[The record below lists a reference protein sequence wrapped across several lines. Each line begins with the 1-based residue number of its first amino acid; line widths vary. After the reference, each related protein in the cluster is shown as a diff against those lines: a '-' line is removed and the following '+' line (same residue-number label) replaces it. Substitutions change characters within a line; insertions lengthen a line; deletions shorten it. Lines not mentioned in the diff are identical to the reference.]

1 MADDVLVTEPVAPP
15 VESEPVGGRGP
26 EYEELHAAVHQPFR
40 DALLAADD
48 DLVEGF
54 VQVIVDGLEKVREVS
69 KEVGLDGAPSE
80 AWVDRAQAALDL
92 RRAVRSSLIA
102 PLRTSYEAK
111 GPWSVI
117 HEAGLAALDEANRR
131 AAALPES
138 VESTWPKGALDPRP
152 SDRRI
157 RRIQKSLARGI
168 SGARKAGGSRKLPAR
183 ALARQHLADV
193 ATPVADD
200 VFKKLGRGWATWG
213 SMIETSFTRW
223 GEVAL
228 RALVLV
234 ERPDEEDVEE
244 RWAKAAEAFNG
255 LIADLEHCLEEKP
268 SLEPALA
275 RLRESRRH
283 LEADADVAGSFVLS
297 PTSKASKG
305 LVRSARLSRAL
316 EEWDSGVAAR
326 LELFDG
332 LLSLFVGLGGA
343 QQRLASRL
351 RDGVLSDIGALSD
364 AAEAIGAVRPTD
376 GAEISEQAHH
386 QLAETVRATLE
397 PALAALP
404 EDRAVQKLL
413 TTESNGTVDAVMAI
427 VRQTPS
433 DVRIHAPEARLSS
446 GARPVETRTVA
457 VQELTRQSFDALR
470 VDRIRTSTLGLSA
483 GVELARTNVAE
494 FSNVFTFAHD
504 AALKELEDGGEE
516 CEARATGLVR
526 EAIDSITEGLR
537 AESRGLEK
545 AYLVALGKLADEVGG
560 GSVGLVDRLAAGG
573 VAARLLRARSIFSEA
588 RAWVNERWGPP
599 VDRAAQAI
607 SVRFRLLRRFLS
619 RGVQVGGT
627 IVGAQGGATASTRS
641 VKELADTSA
650 LTDRLPLVYQRLFT
664 FDPLSDSSLLRGRSA
679 ELAEGMSQ
687 WRQWEYE
694 DGVPLVVTGRQG
706 TGITSFLN
714 ALGTVVEEDGSST
727 LLSITLSERVSDEET
742 LARFLSQE
750 LGVAACDTLDALA
763 EEIFNSSGDIADAV
777 AIDNLEHVYLRVA
790 AGTDL
795 VERLLTLMAETAGKI
810 FWLGGVTTSAW
821 QLIAIAEPTAVSQ
834 VNVLDLEPL
843 NATQLREAV
852 MTRHRRSGL
861 AVRFEEPTTQV
872 HRIRRWFSRIRDEE
886 GFQEQLESR
895 FFDALHRTSSGHL
908 PLALYQWLSTVDF
921 EAGEGVS
928 VPQPSRPNFSVL
940 DSLTLTQNFTLK
952 AFLEHRTLTLAEH
965 DEIFRL
971 PRHES
976 YQIFESLGNRHLI
989 EVAPAVVAPP
999 TEDGEERSEIAEE
1012 LRYRLSP
1019 LLVGTVINHL
1029 RARNIVH

>member
-1 MADDVLVTEPVAPP
+1 MADDVLVTEPVAPTP
-15 VESEPVGGRGP
+15 EREQANGRGP
-26 EYEELHAAVHQPFR
+26 EYGELDGAVHEPFR
-40 DALLAADD
+40 EALLAADD
-48 DLVEGF
+48 TLVSGF
-54 VQVIVDGLEKVREVS
+54 IQVIVDGLEKVREVS
-69 KEVGLDGAPSE
+69 DEVGLGRPPSE
-80 AWVDRAQAALDL
+80 SWADRAQAALDL
-92 RRAVRSSLIA
+92 RRAVRSCLIA
-102 PLRTSYEAK
+102 PLRTSYEAN
-111 GPWSVI
+111 GPWAVI
-117 HEAGLAALDEANRR
+117 HAAGEGALEEAGRR
-131 AAALPES
+131 TGALPDS
-138 VESTWPKGALDPRP
+138 MDSTWPEGALDPRP
-152 SDRRI
+152 SDRRM
-157 RRIQKSLARGI
+157 RRFQKSLARGL
-168 SGARKAGGSRKLPAR
+168 SAARKPGQARKLPAR
-183 ALARQHLADV
+183 ALAKQHLAEV
-193 ATPVADD
+193 TTPVADD
-200 VFKKLGRGWATWG
+200 AFKKLGREWAAWG
-213 SMIETSFTRW
+213 SMLEQSFTRW

-234 ERPDEEDVEE
+234 ERPDQDEVEG
-244 RWAKAAEAFNG
+244 RWTTASEAFDA
-255 LIADLEHCLEEKP
+255 LVADLEQCLEGKP
-268 SLEPALA
+268 SLEAALT
-275 RLRESRRH
+275 RLRESQRH

-297 PTSKASKG
+297 PSPKGSKG

-351 RDGVLSDIGALSD
+351 RDGVLSDIGALGEAAD
-364 AAEAIGAVRPTD
+364 AIAALRPVD
-376 GAEISEQAHH
+376 DAKISGQAHH

-404 EDRAVQKLL
+404 DERAVQKLL

-427 VRQTPS
+427 VRQTPTE
-433 DVRIHAPEARLSS
+433 VRIHAPEARLSS
-446 GARPVETRTVA
+446 GARPVETRTID

-470 VDRIRTSTLGLSA
+470 VDRIRTSTLGLSTA
-483 GVELARTNVAE
+483 VEAARANVAE

-537 AESRGLEK
+537 AETRGLEK

-573 VAARLLRARSIFSEA
+573 VAARLLRARSIFSEG
-588 RAWVNERWGPP
+588 RAWLNERWGPP
-599 VDRAAQAI
+599 VDRAAQVL

-627 IVGAQGGATASTRS
+627 IVGAQGATASTRS

-664 FDPLSDSSLLRGRSA
+664 FDPLSDSSLLRGRSD

-694 DGVPLVVTGRQG
+694 DGVPLIVTGRQG

-727 LLSITLSERVSDEET
+727 LLSIALGERVSDEES
-742 LARFLSQE
+742 LARLLSLE

-763 EEIFNSSGDIADAV
+763 EEIFNSSESIADAV
-777 AIDNLEHVYLRVA
+777 AVDNLEHVYLRVA

-795 VERLLTLMAETAGKI
+795 VERLLTLMAETADKV
-810 FWLGGVTTSAW
+810 FWVGGVTTSAW

-843 NATQLREAV
+843 NASELREAV

-861 AVRFEEPTTQV
+861 AVRFQEPTTRV

-886 GFQEQLESR
+886 GFQAQLEAR
-895 FFDALHRTSSGHL
+895 FFDSLHRTSSGHL

-921 EAGEGVS
+921 ESGEGVS
-928 VPQPSRPNFSVL
+928 VPLPSRPNFSVL
-940 DSLTLTQNFTLK
+940 DSLTLTQNFSLK

-989 EVAPAVVAPP
+989 EVAPAVVAQNG
-999 TEDGEERSEIAEE
+999 DGEERSEIAEA